1 MQKRLNIGN
10 SYRCTI
16 NLQLGHLP
24 PLRKDTKVFSPTDNI
39 DSDSHSCTKFENF
52 ENYQQTVSWVELVG
66 ALNSTKFRV
75 RAFTLLVYTNLIDS
89 YEAKSGLIQ

>member
-1 MQKRLNIGN
+1 MYHQP
-10 SYRCTI
+10 SAWTSS
-16 NLQLGHLP
+16 Q
-24 PLRKDTKVFSPTDNI
+24 KDTKVFSPTDNI

-75 RAFTLLVYTNLIDS
+75 RAFRLLVYTNLIDS